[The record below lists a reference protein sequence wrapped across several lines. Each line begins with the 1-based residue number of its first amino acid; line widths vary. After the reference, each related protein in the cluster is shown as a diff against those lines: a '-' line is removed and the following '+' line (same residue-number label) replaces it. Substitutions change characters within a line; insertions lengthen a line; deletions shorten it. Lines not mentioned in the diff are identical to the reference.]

1 MSTLLSALQ
10 ALLNEKIAPE
20 ILEYQ
25 ADLVQEVTAA
35 LTQQVGRVRLH
46 AWLTQQQPG
55 DSQMLS
61 DVLTTPSEV
70 MVLAVWWCMT
80 RLQPEVHLGALVLQ
94 AGSVTYPFVPLC
106 RSSCIAAAYG

>member
-55 DSQMLS
+55 DSQMLGYAHH
-61 DVLTTPSEV
+61 T
-70 MVLAVWWCMT
+70 
-80 RLQPEVHLGALVLQ
+80 Q
-94 AGSVTYPFVPLC
+94 
-106 RSSCIAAAYG
+106 